1 MQVDIIVLMNLL
13 YLTLRKA
20 GAFMAKAPNKNNL
33 LLIISAIL
41 IVIAIVIT
49 IVATVYEKNAVKAL
63 DNTESANVAS
73 TVEATSDET
82 KKNTDTKKPET
93 TAPSTTKPVEI
104 TAHVAS
110 AGKTG
115 KYTVNTQEDP
125 LSIRLNATDDTSTIG
140 SIPKGTEIEILAVYG
155 DWGYVNHNGTGGWVS
170 MKFVKFVSASTEAQK
185 NTTGKYTVSDSGS
198 VSIRIKAETGAPTDG
213 SVPSGAEVEILAVCG
228 DWGYM
233 KYQDNMGWLPFDSLK
248 KAA

>member
-1 MQVDIIVLMNLL
+1 
-13 YLTLRKA
+13 
-20 GAFMAKAPNKNNL
+20 MAKATNKNNL
-33 LLIISAIL
+33 LLTISAIL
-41 IVIAIVIT
+41 IVIAVIIT
-49 IVATVYEKNAVKAL
+49 IVATVYEKNASKSPSSSETADVVSSI
-63 DNTESANVAS
+63 ES
-73 TVEATSDET
+73 TTDET
-82 KKNTDTKKPET
+82 KKADDGKKPET
-93 TAPSTTKPVEI
+93 TKPETTKPE
-104 TAHVAS
+104 TTAS
-110 AGKTG
+110 ASSTGKTG
-115 KYTVNTQEDP
+115 KYTVNTQNDP

-198 VSIRIKAETGAPTDG
+198 VSIRIKAENGAPTDG

-233 KYQDNMGWLPFDSLK
+233 KYQDDMGWLPFDSLK

>member
-1 MQVDIIVLMNLL
+1 
-13 YLTLRKA
+13 
-20 GAFMAKAPNKNNL
+20 MAKAPNKNNL
-33 LLIISAIL
+33 LLTISAIL
-41 IVIAIVIT
+41 IVIAVVIT
-49 IVATVYEKNAVKAL
+49 IVATVYEKKLSDAPEKS
-63 DNTESANVAS
+63 ESANVVS
-73 TVEATSDET
+73 TVDTTDEET
-82 KKNTDTKKPET
+82 KKASDEKKPET
-93 TAPSTTKPVEI
+93 TAPATTKPVET
-104 TAHVAS
+104 TAPATS
-110 AGKTG
+110 TGKTG

-140 SIPKGTEIEILAVYG
+140 SIPKGTEIDVLAVYG

-170 MKFVKFVSASTEAQK
+170 MKFVKFVSASTETPK
-185 NTTGKYTVSDSGS
+185 NTTGKYTVSESGS

-213 SVPSGAEVEILAVCG
+213 SVPSGAEVEVLAVCG

>member
-1 MQVDIIVLMNLL
+1 
-13 YLTLRKA
+13 
-20 GAFMAKAPNKNNL
+20 MAKAPNKNNL
-33 LLIISAIL
+33 LLTISAIL
-41 IVIAIVIT
+41 IVIAVVIT
-49 IVATVYEKNAVKAL
+49 IVATVYEKKLSDAPEKS
-63 DNTESANVAS
+63 ESANVVS
-73 TVEATSDET
+73 TVDTTAEET
-82 KKNTDTKKPET
+82 KKASDEKKPET
-93 TAPSTTKPVEI
+93 TAPATTKPVET
-104 TAHVAS
+104 TAPATS
-110 AGKTG
+110 TGKTG

-140 SIPKGTEIEILAVYG
+140 SIPKGTEIDVLAVYG

-185 NTTGKYTVSDSGS
+185 NTTGKYTVSESGS

-213 SVPSGAEVEILAVCG
+213 SVPSGAEVEVLAVCG

>member
-1 MQVDIIVLMNLL
+1 
-13 YLTLRKA
+13 
-20 GAFMAKAPNKNNL
+20 MAKAPNKNNL
-33 LLIISAIL
+33 LLTISAIL
-41 IVIAIVIT
+41 IVIAVVIT
-49 IVATVYEKNAVKAL
+49 IVATVYEKKLSDAPEKS
-63 DNTESANVAS
+63 ESANVVS
-73 TVEATSDET
+73 TVDTTAEET
-82 KKNTDTKKPET
+82 KKASDEKKPET
-93 TAPSTTKPVEI
+93 TAPATTKPVE
-104 TAHVAS
+104 TTVPATS
-110 AGKTG
+110 TRKTG

-140 SIPKGTEIEILAVYG
+140 SIPKGTEIDVLAVYG

-170 MKFVKFVSASTEAQK
+170 MKFVKFVSASTETPK
-185 NTTGKYTVSDSGS
+185 NTTGKYTVSESGS

-213 SVPSGAEVEILAVCG
+213 SVPSGAEVEVLAVCG

>member
-1 MQVDIIVLMNLL
+1 
-13 YLTLRKA
+13 
-20 GAFMAKAPNKNNL
+20 MAKAPNKNNL
-33 LLIISAIL
+33 LLTISAIL
-41 IVIAIVIT
+41 IIIAVVIT
-49 IVATVYEKNAVKAL
+49 IVATVYEKKLSDAPEKS
-63 DNTESANVAS
+63 ESANVVS
-73 TVEATSDET
+73 TVDTTAEET
-82 KKNTDTKKPET
+82 KKASDEKKPET
-93 TAPSTTKPVEI
+93 TAPATTKPVET
-104 TAHVAS
+104 TAPATS
-110 AGKTG
+110 TGKTG

-140 SIPKGTEIEILAVYG
+140 SIPKGTEIDVLAVYG

-170 MKFVKFVSASTEAQK
+170 MKFVKFVSASTETPK
-185 NTTGKYTVSDSGS
+185 NTTGKYTVSESGS

-213 SVPSGAEVEILAVCG
+213 SVPSGAEVEVLAVCG

>member
-1 MQVDIIVLMNLL
+1 
-13 YLTLRKA
+13 
-20 GAFMAKAPNKNNL
+20 MAKAPNKNNL
-33 LLIISAIL
+33 LLTISAIL
-41 IVIAIVIT
+41 IIIAVVIT
-49 IVATVYEKNAVKAL
+49 IVATVYEKKLSDAPEKS
-63 DNTESANVAS
+63 ESANVVS
-73 TVEATSDET
+73 TVDTTAEET
-82 KKNTDTKKPET
+82 KKASDEKKPET
-93 TAPSTTKPVEI
+93 TAPATTKPVET
-104 TAHVAS
+104 TAPATS
-110 AGKTG
+110 TGKTG

-140 SIPKGTEIEILAVYG
+140 SIPKGTEIDILAVYG

-170 MKFVKFVSASTEAQK
+170 MKFVKFVSASTETPK
-185 NTTGKYTVSDSGS
+185 NTTGKYTVSESGS

-213 SVPSGAEVEILAVCG
+213 SVPSGAEVEVLAVCG

>member
-1 MQVDIIVLMNLL
+1 
-13 YLTLRKA
+13 
-20 GAFMAKAPNKNNL
+20 MAKAPNKNNL
-33 LLIISAIL
+33 LLTISAIL
-41 IVIAIVIT
+41 IVIAVVIT
-49 IVATVYEKNAVKAL
+49 IVATVYEKKLSDAPEKS
-63 DNTESANVAS
+63 ESANVVS
-73 TVEATSDET
+73 TVDTTAEET
-82 KKNTDTKKPET
+82 KKASDEKKPET
-93 TAPSTTKPVEI
+93 TAPATTKPVET
-104 TAHVAS
+104 TAPATS
-110 AGKTG
+110 TGKTG

-140 SIPKGTEIEILAVYG
+140 SIPKGTEIDVLAVYG

-170 MKFVKFVSASTEAQK
+170 MKFVKFVSASTEAPK
-185 NTTGKYTVSDSGS
+185 NTTGKYTVSESGS

-213 SVPSGAEVEILAVCG
+213 SVPSGAEVEVLAVCG

>member
-1 MQVDIIVLMNLL
+1 
-13 YLTLRKA
+13 
-20 GAFMAKAPNKNNL
+20 MAKAPNKNNL
-33 LLIISAIL
+33 LLTISAIL
-41 IVIAIVIT
+41 IVIAVVIT
-49 IVATVYEKNAVKAL
+49 IVATVYEKKLSDAPEKS
-63 DNTESANVAS
+63 ESANAVS
-73 TVEATSDET
+73 TVDTTAEET
-82 KKNTDTKKPET
+82 KKASDEKKPET
-93 TAPSTTKPVEI
+93 TAPATTKPVET
-104 TAHVAS
+104 TAPAT
-110 AGKTG
+110 ATGKTG

-140 SIPKGTEIEILAVYG
+140 SIPKGTEIDVLAVYG

-170 MKFVKFVSASTEAQK
+170 MKFVKFVSASTETPK
-185 NTTGKYTVSDSGS
+185 NTTGKYTVSESGS

-213 SVPSGAEVEILAVCG
+213 SVPSGAEVEVLAVCG

>member
-1 MQVDIIVLMNLL
+1 
-13 YLTLRKA
+13 
-20 GAFMAKAPNKNNL
+20 MAKSPNKNNL
-33 LLIISAIL
+33 LLTISAIL
-41 IVIAIVIT
+41 IVIAVVIT
-49 IVATVYEKNAVKAL
+49 IVATVYEKKLSDAPEKS
-63 DNTESANVAS
+63 ESANVVS
-73 TVEATSDET
+73 TVDTTADET
-82 KKNTDTKKPET
+82 KKASDEKKPET
-93 TAPSTTKPVEI
+93 TAPATTKPVET
-104 TAHVAS
+104 TAPATS
-110 AGKTG
+110 TGKTG

-140 SIPKGTEIEILAVYG
+140 SIPKGTEIDVLAVYG

-170 MKFVKFVSASTEAQK
+170 MKFVKFVSASTETPK
-185 NTTGKYTVSDSGS
+185 NTTGKYTVSESGS

-213 SVPSGAEVEILAVCG
+213 SVPSGAEVEVLAVCG

>member
-1 MQVDIIVLMNLL
+1 
-13 YLTLRKA
+13 
-20 GAFMAKAPNKNNL
+20 MAKSPNKNNL
-33 LLIISAIL
+33 LLTISAIL
-41 IVIAIVIT
+41 IVIAVVIT
-49 IVATVYEKNAVKAL
+49 IVATVYEKKLSDAPEKS
-63 DNTESANVAS
+63 ESANVVS
-73 TVEATSDET
+73 TVDTTAEET
-82 KKNTDTKKPET
+82 KKASDEKKPET
-93 TAPSTTKPVEI
+93 TAPATTKPVET
-104 TAHVAS
+104 TAPAIS
-110 AGKTG
+110 TGKTG

-140 SIPKGTEIEILAVYG
+140 SIPKGTEIDILAVYG

-170 MKFVKFVSASTEAQK
+170 MKFVKFVSASTETPK
-185 NTTGKYTVSDSGS
+185 NTTGKYTVSESGS

-213 SVPSGAEVEILAVCG
+213 SVPSGAEVEVLAVCG

>member
-1 MQVDIIVLMNLL
+1 
-13 YLTLRKA
+13 
-20 GAFMAKAPNKNNL
+20 MAKAPNKNNL
-33 LLIISAIL
+33 LLTISAIL
-41 IVIAIVIT
+41 IVIAVVIT
-49 IVATVYEKNAVKAL
+49 IVATVYEKKLSDAPEKS
-63 DNTESANVAS
+63 ESAKVVS
-73 TVEATSDET
+73 TVDTTAEET
-82 KKNTDTKKPET
+82 KKASDEKKPET
-93 TAPSTTKPVEI
+93 TAPATTKPVET
-104 TAHVAS
+104 TAPATS
-110 AGKTG
+110 TGKTG

-140 SIPKGTEIEILAVYG
+140 SIPKGTEIDVLAVYG

-170 MKFVKFVSASTEAQK
+170 MKFVKFVSASTEAPK
-185 NTTGKYTVSDSGS
+185 NTTGKYTVSESGS

-213 SVPSGAEVEILAVCG
+213 SVPSGAEVEVLAVCG

>member
-1 MQVDIIVLMNLL
+1 
-13 YLTLRKA
+13 
-20 GAFMAKAPNKNNL
+20 MAKAPNKNNL
-33 LLIISAIL
+33 LLTISAIL
-41 IVIAIVIT
+41 IVIAVVIT
-49 IVATVYEKNAVKAL
+49 IVATVYEKKLSDAPEKS
-63 DNTESANVAS
+63 ESANVVS
-73 TVEATSDET
+73 TVDTTAEET
-82 KKNTDTKKPET
+82 KKASDEKKPET
-93 TAPSTTKPVEI
+93 TASATTKPVET
-104 TAHVAS
+104 TAPATS
-110 AGKTG
+110 TGKTG

-140 SIPKGTEIEILAVYG
+140 SIPKGTEIDVLAVYG

-170 MKFVKFVSASTEAQK
+170 MKFVKFVSASTEAPK
-185 NTTGKYTVSDSGS
+185 NTTGKYTVSESGS

-213 SVPSGAEVEILAVCG
+213 SVPSGAEVEVLAVCG

>member
-1 MQVDIIVLMNLL
+1 
-13 YLTLRKA
+13 
-20 GAFMAKAPNKNNL
+20 MAKAPNKNNL
-33 LLIISAIL
+33 LLTISAIL
-41 IVIAIVIT
+41 IVIAVVIT
-49 IVATVYEKNAVKAL
+49 IVATVYEKKLSDAPEKS
-63 DNTESANVAS
+63 ESANVVS
-73 TVEATSDET
+73 TVDTTAEET
-82 KKNTDTKKPET
+82 KKASDEKKPET
-93 TAPSTTKPVEI
+93 TAPATTKPVET
-104 TAHVAS
+104 TAPATPT
-110 AGKTG
+110 GKTG

-140 SIPKGTEIEILAVYG
+140 SIPKGTEIDVLAVYG

-170 MKFVKFVSASTEAQK
+170 MKFVKFVSASTETPK
-185 NTTGKYTVSDSGS
+185 NTTGKYTVSESGS

-213 SVPSGAEVEILAVCG
+213 SVPSGAEVEVLAVCG

>member
-1 MQVDIIVLMNLL
+1 
-13 YLTLRKA
+13 
-20 GAFMAKAPNKNNL
+20 MAKAPNKNNL
-33 LLIISAIL
+33 LLTISAIL
-41 IVIAIVIT
+41 IIIAVVIT
-49 IVATVYEKNAVKAL
+49 IVATVYEKKLSDAPEKS
-63 DNTESANVAS
+63 ESANVVS
-73 TVEATSDET
+73 TVDTTAEET
-82 KKNTDTKKPET
+82 KKASDEKKPET
-93 TAPSTTKPVEI
+93 TAPATTKPVET
-104 TAHVAS
+104 TAPATS
-110 AGKTG
+110 TGKTG

-140 SIPKGTEIEILAVYG
+140 SIPKGTEIDVLAVYG

-170 MKFVKFVSASTEAQK
+170 MKFVKFVSASTEAPK
-185 NTTGKYTVSDSGS
+185 NTTGKYTVSESGS

-213 SVPSGAEVEILAVCG
+213 SVPSGAEVEVLAVCG

>member
-1 MQVDIIVLMNLL
+1 
-13 YLTLRKA
+13 
-20 GAFMAKAPNKNNL
+20 MAKAPNKNNL
-33 LLIISAIL
+33 LLTISAIL
-41 IVIAIVIT
+41 IVIAVVIT
-49 IVATVYEKNAVKAL
+49 IVATVYEKKLSDAPEKS
-63 DNTESANVAS
+63 ESANVVS
-73 TVEATSDET
+73 TVDTTDEET
-82 KKNTDTKKPET
+82 KKASDEKKPET
-93 TAPSTTKPVEI
+93 TAPATTKPVET
-104 TAHVAS
+104 TAPATS
-110 AGKTG
+110 TGKTG

-140 SIPKGTEIEILAVYG
+140 SIPKGTEIDVLAVYG

-170 MKFVKFVSASTEAQK
+170 MKFVKFVSASTETQK
-185 NTTGKYTVSDSGS
+185 NTTGKYTVSESGS

-213 SVPSGAEVEILAVCG
+213 SVPSGAEVEVLAVCG

>member
-1 MQVDIIVLMNLL
+1 
-13 YLTLRKA
+13 
-20 GAFMAKAPNKNNL
+20 MAKSPNKNNL
-33 LLIISAIL
+33 LLTISAIL
-41 IVIAIVIT
+41 IVIAVVIT
-49 IVATVYEKNAVKAL
+49 IVATVYEKKLSDAPEKS
-63 DNTESANVAS
+63 ESANVVS
-73 TVEATSDET
+73 TVDTTADET
-82 KKNTDTKKPET
+82 KKASDEKKPET
-93 TAPSTTKPVEI
+93 TAPATTKPVET
-104 TAHVAS
+104 TAPAT
-110 AGKTG
+110 ATGKTG

-140 SIPKGTEIEILAVYG
+140 SIPKGTEIDVLAVYG

-170 MKFVKFVSASTEAQK
+170 MKFVKFVSASTETPK
-185 NTTGKYTVSDSGS
+185 NTTGKYTVSESGS

>member
-1 MQVDIIVLMNLL
+1 
-13 YLTLRKA
+13 
-20 GAFMAKAPNKNNL
+20 MAKAPNKNNL
-33 LLIISAIL
+33 LLTISAIL
-41 IVIAIVIT
+41 IVIAVVIT
-49 IVATVYEKNAVKAL
+49 IVATVYEKKLSDAPEKS
-63 DNTESANVAS
+63 ESANVVS
-73 TVEATSDET
+73 TVDTTAEET
-82 KKNTDTKKPET
+82 KKASDEKKPET
-93 TAPSTTKPVEI
+93 TAPATTKPVET
-104 TAHVAS
+104 TAPATS
-110 AGKTG
+110 TGKTG

-140 SIPKGTEIEILAVYG
+140 SIPKGTEIDILAVYG

-170 MKFVKFVSASTEAQK
+170 MKFVKFVSASTETPK
-185 NTTGKYTVSDSGS
+185 NTTGKYTVSESGS

-213 SVPSGAEVEILAVCG
+213 SVPSGAEVEVLAVCG

>member
-1 MQVDIIVLMNLL
+1 
-13 YLTLRKA
+13 
-20 GAFMAKAPNKNNL
+20 MAKAPNKNNL
-33 LLIISAIL
+33 LLTISAIL
-41 IVIAIVIT
+41 IVIAVVIT
-49 IVATVYEKNAVKAL
+49 IVATVYEKKLSDAPEKS
-63 DNTESANVAS
+63 ESANVVS
-73 TVEATSDET
+73 TVDTTAEET
-82 KKNTDTKKPET
+82 KKASDEKKPET
-93 TAPSTTKPVEI
+93 TAPATTKPVET
-104 TAHVAS
+104 TAPATS
-110 AGKTG
+110 TGKTG

-140 SIPKGTEIEILAVYG
+140 SIPKGTEIDVLAVYG

-170 MKFVKFVSASTEAQK
+170 MKFVKFVSASTETPK
-185 NTTGKYTVSDSGS
+185 NTTGKYTVSESGS

-213 SVPSGAEVEILAVCG
+213 SVPSGAEVEVLAVCG

>member
-1 MQVDIIVLMNLL
+1 
-13 YLTLRKA
+13 
-20 GAFMAKAPNKNNL
+20 MAKAPNKNNL
-33 LLIISAIL
+33 LLTISAIL
-41 IVIAIVIT
+41 IVIAVVIT
-49 IVATVYEKNAVKAL
+49 IVATVYEKKLSDAPEKS
-63 DNTESANVAS
+63 ESANVVS
-73 TVEATSDET
+73 TVDTTAEET
-82 KKNTDTKKPET
+82 KKASDEKKPET
-93 TAPSTTKPVEI
+93 AAPATTKPVET
-104 TAHVAS
+104 TAPATS
-110 AGKTG
+110 TGKTG

-140 SIPKGTEIEILAVYG
+140 SIPKDTEIDVLAVYG

-170 MKFVKFVSASTEAQK
+170 MKFVKFVSASTETQK
-185 NTTGKYTVSDSGS
+185 NTTGKYTVSESGS

-213 SVPSGAEVEILAVCG
+213 SVPSGAEVEVLAVCG